1 MKMNTN
7 LFDNDDLTMITPT
20 TEKARRGRP
29 AKGTPKK
36 IKPVSTEK
44 KSRGRKATKPPVQT
58 ARKAIDKL
66 PYWYYTD
73 QDFVKA
79 ELLEVKRT
87 HREIRIL
94 EGDKKDYEIKV
105 HHEDIAGFG
114 VFPRLFQRTTKPEVW
129 KFQNRLTVIQEMPKD
144 PNLASLI
151 PAIDDGY
158 IFNKDFTCN
167 LIDAIYHNDRA
178 MLTGHKG
185 VGKTSIIEQI
195 AARINQPC
203 IRINMNGET
212 RISDFLGKMTLLG
225 DKTVYSYGV
234 LPNAMSQGAWLICD
248 EIDMAEPNILS
259 LLHPVLER
267 GGKLVL
273 KENDGETIMPHENF
287 RIFGTSNTIGV
298 MQDFAGQY
306 AGGNDQNQAFIDR
319 WTVLF
324 HEDHPEKLYQ
334 TILKQKVGLNNSV
347 IKRILKLRASLNNDE
362 MLAGA
367 NVMTMRST
375 LEFAN
380 KYKFYKNALKAG
392 EIVFMNK
399 YRAEEREVIY
409 NLIVVH
415 FPKR

>member
-1 MKMNTN
+1 MNI
-7 LFDNDDLTMITPT
+7 NDLNDLTMIPKT
-20 TEKARRGRP
+20 TTTAKRGRP
-29 AKGTPKK
+29 VKGTPKK
-36 IKPVSTEK
+36 VKPVVTGEK
-44 KSRGRKATKPPVQT
+44 KRRGRQATKPPVKT
-58 ARKAIDKL
+58 ARKSIDCL
-66 PYWYYTD
+66 QYWYYTD

-79 ELLEVKRT
+79 ELLEDKRT

-94 EGDKKDYEIKV
+94 EGEKQGHEVKV
-105 HHEDIAGFG
+105 HHAEIAGFG

-129 KFQNRLTVIQEMPKD
+129 KFHNRLTVIQENPTNS
-144 PNLASLI
+144 NLAGLI
-151 PAIDDGY
+151 PTTDEGY
-158 IFNKDFTCN
+158 QFNKEFTCN

-178 MLTGHKG
+178 LLTGHKG

-212 RISDFLGKMTLLG
+212 RISDFLGKMTLVN

-234 LPNAMSQGAWLICD
+234 LPNAMAQGAWLICD

-273 KENDGETIMPHENF
+273 KENNGETILPHENF

-306 AGGNDQNQAFIDR
+306 AGGNDQNQAFLDR

-324 HEDHPEKLYQ
+324 HEDHPEKLYHQ
-334 TILKQKVGLNNSV
+334 IIKQKVGLNNSD
-347 IKRILKLRASLNNDE
+347 IKRILKFRASLNSDE
-362 MLAGA
+362 QIEGQNIL
-367 NVMTMRST
+367 TMRST
-375 LEFAN
+375 LEFAT
-380 KYKFYKNALKAG
+380 KLKFYRDPLKAAN
-392 EIVFMNK
+392 IVFLNK
-399 YRAEEREVIY
+399 YRADEREVL
-409 NLIVVH
+409 NSLIIAH
-415 FPKR
+415 FPCKR